1 MEEESI
7 IVDELTSFASNI
19 KKGICVVLESL
30 LSFLKKFEENK
41 AHKMTFLMLDL
52 RFKSFCLTSSFVGKE
67 QGVVIVEKYDRKSL
81 YAMLLKCHHPL
92 VATENSF
99 ANIGVDED
107 YNLDI
112 FEHTH

>member
-7 IVDELTSFASNI
+7 IVDELTSFAFNI
-19 KKGICVVLESL
+19 KKGICVMLESFL
-30 LSFLKKFEENK
+30 YFLKKFEEKK
-41 AHKMTFLMLDL
+41 AHKMIFLMLNL

-67 QGVVIVEKYDRKSL
+67 QGVAIVEKYDRKSL

-92 VATENSF
+92 VETQSSF

-107 YNLDI
+107 
-112 FEHTH
+112 